1 MTWAKWAK
9 LGGGHQKKKKII
21 IIIIDI
27 STEIDDKK

>member
-9 LGGGHQKKKKII
+9 LGGGHQKKIKII